1 MKTLQ
6 SIRKAIQ
13 ENINSIYFGGME
25 DTAKTLMD
33 LWFHNK
39 AESVYSETEDRG
51 DRWTNWEIQVF
62 KITTDDEVA
71 YFRVEKEVGA
81 TEKQSDGVTIVRE
94 VIPQE
99 VKVIKYIDKD

>member
-1 MKTLQ
+1 MNTLKR
-6 SIRKAIQ
+6 IRKAIE
-13 ENINSIYFGGME
+13 ENKNSVYFGGME
-25 DTAKTLMD
+25 DTAETLKN
-33 LWFHNK
+33 LWFHDK
-39 AESVYSETEDRG
+39 AECVDSKKEDRG
-51 DRWTNWEIQVF
+51 DRWANWEIRVF